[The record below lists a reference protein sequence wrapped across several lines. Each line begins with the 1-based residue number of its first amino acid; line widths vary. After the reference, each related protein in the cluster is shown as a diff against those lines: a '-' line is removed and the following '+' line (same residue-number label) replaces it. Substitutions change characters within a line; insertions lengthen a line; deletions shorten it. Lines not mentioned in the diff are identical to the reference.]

1 MLIFCIGL
9 ALSMEAQ
16 ECNLSGKEDLETV
29 KNHYPECTVDDSLL
43 KEAFNFA
50 LSYFPEFEH
59 LTIKVKFKKMKYSM
73 LCRPTLRSL
82 RIPPRSYIIAVNNDT
97 KNPLHPLNAGFKAL
111 TGCFGHE
118 LAHIVTYKNQS
129 KKELISDCFRY
140 LFSRQF
146 RRNYERQTDII
157 TAQKGLGFENYL
169 FEKYLEKFV
178 DPSKGFLKKRYKTYS
193 RSEDLWKIFLEYNPE
208 NTDQAFILRQDLLH
222 RSPVSGRTIPR
233 FFLE

>member
-1 MLIFCIGL
+1 MLCAGL
-9 ALSMEAQ
+9 AINMEAQ
-16 ECNLSGKEDLETV
+16 ENDFDGKEGIEMV
-29 KNHYPECTVDDSLL
+29 KNYYPDCTVDDSLL
-43 KEAFNFA
+43 EEAFYCA
-50 LSYFPEFEH
+50 LSYFEEFES

-73 LCRPTLRSL
+73 CCRPTFRSL
-82 RIPPRSYIIAVNNDT
+82 RLPPRNYIIMVNKDTND
-97 KNPLHPLNAGFKAL
+97 PLHPFHAGFIAL

-146 RRNYERQTDII
+146 RRNYERETDII

-169 FEKYLEKFV
+169 FEKYLEKFI

-193 RSEDLWKIFLEYNPE
+193 RSEDLWSIFIKYDPDNA
-208 NTDQAFILRQDLLH
+208 DQAFILRHDLLH
-222 RSPVSGRTIPR
+222 RSPVSGRTITR